1 MNDYYEILGLKKGAS
16 TAEIK
21 SAYRK
26 LALKWHP
33 DRNKSANA
41 EKKFKEINQAYQVLS
56 DPKKKELYDQVG
68 HSAYTSGGVGGGAG
82 GGYSGQQGPFR
93 YYTNFGGG
101 QNVEFDL
108 GGMDPFDIFEQ
119 FFGSRSPFGGGGRQ
133 TRRSVY
139 EMQLT
144 FDEGVHGVE
153 KSTVINGKQK
163 NIKVPAG
170 VHDGSRIRFND
181 FDVVVRVRPHP
192 DFKREGQDIYFE
204 KEISIAQAVLGD
216 VIDVKTID
224 EPVKVR
230 IRPGTQTGT
239 AIRLRGRGVPYPNS
253 SQSGD
258 QYVVFKVKIPEHLSG
273 KAKELFE
280 ELKNEL

>member
-1 MNDYYEILGLKKGAS
+1 MKDYYEVLGVSKTAS
-16 TAEIK
+16 AAEIK

-33 DRNKSANA
+33 DRNKSS
-41 EKKFKEINQAYQVLS
+41 ESEEKFKQINQAYQVLS

-68 HSAYTSGGVGGGAG
+68 HGAYTQRGGGG
-82 GGYSGQQGPFR
+82 GGYSSQQGPFH
-93 YYTNFGGG
+93 YYTNMGG
-101 QNVEFDL
+101 QGVEFDF

-119 FFGSRSPFGGGGRQ
+119 FFGSRSPFGESGRR
-133 TRRSVY
+133 TRRNLY
-139 EMQLT
+139 EMQLS
-144 FDEGVHGVE
+144 FDEAVHGTE

-163 NIKVPAG
+163 DIKVPAG

-181 FDVVVRVRPHP
+181 FDVVVRVRPHSE
-192 DFKREGQDIYFE
+192 FKREGQDIYFE
-204 KEISIAQAVLGD
+204 QEISISQAALGD
-216 VIDVKTID
+216 VIEVKTID

-230 IRPGTQTGT
+230 IRPGTQSGT
-239 AIRLRGRGVPYPNS
+239 AIRLRGRGVADPNS
-253 SQSGD
+253 RQRGD

-273 KAKELFE
+273 KAKQLFE

>member
-1 MNDYYEILGLKKGAS
+1 MKDYYEVLGVTKSAS
-16 TAEIK
+16 AAEIK

-33 DRNKSANA
+33 DRNKTPDA
-41 EKKFKEINQAYQVLS
+41 EEKFKQINQAYQVLS

-68 HSAYTSGGVGGGAG
+68 HSAYAQGGYGGGG
-82 GGYSGQQGPFR
+82 GGYSAQQGPFH
-93 YYTNFGGG
+93 YYTNMGG
-101 QNVEFDL
+101 QGVEFDF

-119 FFGSRSPFGGGGRQ
+119 FFGSRSPFGASGRR
-133 TRRSVY
+133 TRHNLY
-139 EMQLT
+139 EMQLS
-144 FDEGVHGVE
+144 FDEAVHGTE
-153 KSTVINGKQK
+153 KTTVINGKQK
-163 NIKVPAG
+163 SIKVPAG